1 MTTCEYKLENGNCD
15 NESLP
20 EKRYCY
26 WHLKTESKTPT
37 IEQLQELKDK
47 FMDGIYLQK
56 ANLSKANLQKANLW
70 SARLQEA
77 NLLEVKL
84 QKSILCNANLQKA
97 NLSKA
102 NLQEANL
109 RIANLQEA
117 NLSKANLE
125 KAQLVKIKLQK
136 SILIQSNL
144 QGADLT
150 QANLQEANLIDANL
164 QEANF
169 IQANLRRA
177 NLLMANLQ
185 GANLSNVILQGAN
198 LIQANLQGANLIQA
212 NLQDANLSNTN
223 FQGANL
229 YGTMFNSK
237 TNLINSNLTG
247 SNLYRSYFDVAKSFR
262 NIERFFENK
271 GDKEIN
277 EIVGDSLK
285 SNKILRKN
293 YRFSF
298 INKLN
303 FFVLKNLKITILHLN
318 VNSIILNYEAIER
331 KEPEI
336 ASKLHG
342 KGMFR
347 YAGRGDKL
355 LFFDI
360 NRELIKKNPENSKN
374 SKFEEMPE
382 LTNCIIKDNLFQQ
395 DFLFQG
401 KTDFYY
407 EASYEVYNN
416 LYNFYITNGRLDKAA
431 EVHYRREDVNRKLRW
446 EKGGWSKFRSIFDL
460 LIVRGLTGY
469 GDKIE
474 RPFILSF
481 IFIFLFAVFFKL
493 TDGIVKTVN
502 GNIVEPGWIDYLYH
516 SITTFTSL
524 GYSNIQPNLA
534 IEYWPQFLVSIESGL
549 GIMMMALII
558 FVITYQVS
566 R

>member
-1 MTTCEYKLENGNCD
+1 MTTCEYKFESGNCD

-20 EKRYCY
+20 ERRYCY
-26 WHLKTESKTPT
+26 WHLTTESKKPT

-47 FMDGIYLQK
+47 FMDGVYLQK
-56 ANLSKANLQKANLW
+56 ANLINANLQKANLW

-77 NLLEVKL
+77 NLLEVNL
-84 QKSILCNANLQKA
+84 QEAILCNANLQKS

-109 RIANLQEA
+109 GIANLQEA
-117 NLSKANLE
+117 NLLGANLK
-125 KAQLVKIKLQK
+125 KAHLDQTNLQK
-136 SILIQSNL
+136 AILTQSNL
-144 QGADLT
+144 QGADIT
-150 QANLQEANLIDANL
+150 QANLQGADLIDAKLQEANLI
-164 QEANF
+164 
-169 IQANLRRA
+169 QANLRGA
-177 NLLMANLQ
+177 NLLIANLQ

-198 LIQANLQGANLIQA
+198 LQEANLQEANLIQV
-212 NLQDANLSNTN
+212 NLQDANLSNTKL
-223 FQGANL
+223 QGANL
-229 YGTMFNSK
+229 YGVTFNSK
-237 TNLINSNLTG
+237 TNFINSNLTG

-262 NIERFFENK
+262 NSDRFFENK

-277 EIVGDSLK
+277 EIVGNSLK
-285 SNKILRKN
+285 SNNILRKK

-303 FFVLKNLKITILHLN
+303 FLVLKNLKITILHLN
-318 VNSIILNYEAIER
+318 VNPIILNYVTIE
-331 KEPEI
+331 KKTPDI

-347 YAGRGDKL
+347 YAGREDKL
-355 LFFDI
+355 IFFDLY
-360 NRELIKKNPENSKN
+360 RESIIINPENGKN
-374 SKFEEMPE
+374 SEFEKMPE
-382 LTNCIIKDNLFQQ
+382 LTNCIIKDGLFQQ

-416 LYNFYITNGRLDKAA
+416 LYNFYIANGRLDKAA

-446 EKGGWSKFRSIFDL
+446 EKGVQSKFRSIFDL
-460 LIVRGLTGY
+460 LVVRGLTGY

-474 RPFILSF
+474 RPFIASF
-481 IFIFLFAVFFKL
+481 FIIPLFAVLFKL

-502 GNIVEPGWIDYLYH
+502 GNIVESDWIDYLYH

-534 IEYWPQFLVSIESGL
+534 IGHLPQLLVSIESGL